1 MEIRA
6 EKARGL
12 AMAEKKAEK
21 VTGNARRR
29 LIVAGSILAGLAL
42 MALCA
47 VEVGLPAYERYIM
60 DNLDT
65 NYRRIRAQADMIPPA
80 SSIKMASVRNFTIAG
95 PAGEVPVRLYLPL
108 GMRADG
114 PLLIYMHGG
123 GFVLGGIAMADR
135 VVRTLARGGRCAA
148 ISVGYRLAPENPYPA
163 GLEDCYAVILWAR
176 EHRAELGG
184 SSGEIVLAG
193 ESAGGTLAAALS
205 QVCRDRGV
213 PGIAGQ
219 MLFSPAVG
227 GIDESTGK
235 PYESRA
241 RNAKVSILTAKSLS
255 SFGRM
260 YLGDPARY
268 AEDPYVN
275 PIRAA
280 SLSGLPPALIVT
292 CGRDPLREEGQAYA
306 RKLAQAGV
314 AVVHRDF
321 PTRNHAY
328 QGREVM
334 ELAME
339 FLRGIGNRASPS
351 LPSR

>member
-1 MEIRA
+1 
-6 EKARGL
+6 
-12 AMAEKKAEK
+12 
-21 VTGNARRR
+21 
-29 LIVAGSILAGLAL
+29 
-42 MALCA
+42 
-47 VEVGLPAYERYIM
+47 M

-65 NYRRIRAQADMIPPA
+65 NYRRVRAQADMIPPA
-80 SSIKMASVRNFTIAG
+80 SSIKMASIRDFAVTG
-95 PAGEVPVRLYLPL
+95 PAGEIPVRLYLPL
-108 GMRADG
+108 GMKAEG
-114 PLLIYMHGG
+114 PLLMYMHGG

-227 GIDESTGK
+227 GIDQTTGK

-241 RNAKVSILTAKSLS
+241 RNAKRGILTAKSLA

-268 AEDPYVN
+268 ADDPYVN

-292 CGRDPLREEGQAYA
+292 CGKDPLRDEGQAYA
-306 RKLAQAGV
+306 LKLARAGV
-314 AVVHRDF
+314 PAVLKDF
-321 PTRNHAY
+321 PARDHAY

-334 ELAME
+334 ESAVE
-339 FLRGIGNRASPS
+339 FLQGVGNRPSPS